1 MTTTATT
8 YHQVPHLNQKPATFF
23 QPKLKINQPDDIYE
37 KEADF
42 VAEKVVQQ
50 KPVSV
55 NESFFKPA
63 PVNMNLIQ
71 RDDKE
76 PDPAGEGI
84 STIGTQLSENNP
96 AFSKLTEELGDR
108 FLAQPAELSIGMPA
122 FLLGNYAFLWSSIF
136 WSRNMRSHL
145 NEFNLGTLPGLV
157 PHFPFKTFTYSIQ
170 DEEQTQFKF
179 DFGFDASK
187 LVSLF
192 NEDVFNTHLSRLAFD
207 TSGDLNT
214 KTPSLDISALQINLG
229 LFNGG
234 LELSG
239 GFRNGVSQ
247 YPIFDKDDTTG
258 DNYRIMQQVPGLP
271 DLMQD
276 RRDIRFNVSVD
287 VLKLFDYF
295 APERKPFE
303 NVPIGMSPTDLNM
316 IDPGVQRK
324 CADCEAEEKEKPV
337 QRKSNDASHSET
349 TSDFENYVDG
359 LHNSGQNLS
368 ENTKS
373 FFENSM
379 GYDFSA
385 VKIHTGSEAANSA
398 RSINALAYTS
408 GNHIVF
414 NQNQYDPGTTS
425 GKKLLAHELTH
436 VVQQSPTIQPKFI
449 QRSPENNCNNHTT
462 TVNDPDQRF
471 EVLRTNSMNITQIGI
486 RTIEQILQQPQN
498 NSFGRRMMN
507 MGFNCPV
514 INQEESILTNLRVI
528 YSTLNQLQLSCRNQP
543 ARCDQLNDDDA
554 YFAIGVCR
562 NFFGLPIE
570 NQLFMFIEFAG
581 LRSGLIESSTSI
593 RSILGLRANSG
604 INLITHYST
613 PSSTRT
619 QISFYYNW
627 FIHAVAGMV
636 PEAAFYDSP
645 ACEIPEETRMEIPA
659 PHCSVTGRLT
669 NRNISYQNQ
678 PGSHPRVVI
687 SGSGSTGN
695 LYEERHDQN
704 GNFICVNERRM
715 NQSW

>member
-1 MTTTATT
+1 MF
-8 YHQVPHLNQKPATFF
+8 NQINIYNNSISKNGSGKFF
-23 QPKLKINQPDDIYE
+23 QPKLTINNPDDIYE
-37 KEADF
+37 KEADN
-42 VAEKVVQQ
+42 VAEKVVNQ

-55 NESFFKPA
+55 SDTFFKPA
-63 PVNMNLIQ
+63 PLNMKLIQ
-71 RDDKE
+71 REDKE
-76 PDPAGEGI
+76 PDPVGEGI
-84 STIGTQLSENNP
+84 STIGTQLGENNP
-96 AFSKLTEELGDR
+96 AFSKLTEQLGDR
-108 FLAQPAELSIGMPA
+108 FLAQPAELSIGLPA

-179 DFGFDASK
+179 DFGLDASK

-214 KTPSLDISALQINLG
+214 ATPSLDISALQINVG

-276 RRDIRFNVSVD
+276 RRDIRFNVLVD
-287 VLKLFDYF
+287 VLKLYDYF
-295 APERKPFE
+295 APDRKPFE
-303 NVPIGMSPTDLNM
+303 NVPIGMSPTDTSM
-316 IDPGVQRK
+316 IDTGVQRK
-324 CADCEAEEKEKPV
+324 CAGCEDEENPV
-337 QRKSNDASHSET
+337 QRKSNDNSDSGI
-349 TSDFENYVDG
+349 TSGVENFVDS
-359 LHNSGQNLS
+359 LHNSGQNLP
-368 ENTKS
+368 ENTRS

-379 GYDFSA
+379 GYDFSS
-385 VKIHTGSEAANSA
+385 VKVHTGTEAANSA

-414 NQNQYDPGTTS
+414 NQNQFDPGTTT

-462 TVNDPDQRF
+462 TVHDPDQRF

-486 RTIEQILQQPQN
+486 RTIEQILRQPQN

-507 MGFNCPV
+507 MGFNCPA
-514 INQEESILTNLRVI
+514 INQAESILTNLRVI

-543 ARCDQLNDDDA
+543 ASCDQINDYNS
-554 YFAIGVCR
+554 YFAVNVCR

-570 NQLFMFIEFAG
+570 NQLFMFLEFAG
-581 LRSGLIESSTSI
+581 LRSGLIESAPSI

-613 PSSTRT
+613 PSSSRT

-636 PEAAFYDSP
+636 PEAAFYDAP
-645 ACEIPEETRMEIPA
+645 ACEINEDTRMENPS
-659 PHCSVTGRLT
+659 PLCNETGRIT
-669 NRNISYQNQ
+669 NRNISYENQ
-678 PGSHPRVVI
+678 PGSQPRVVI
-687 SGSGSTGN
+687 SGSGSIAN
-695 LYEERHDQN
+695 SYEERHDQN
-704 GNFICVNERRM
+704 GNFICVNGRRM